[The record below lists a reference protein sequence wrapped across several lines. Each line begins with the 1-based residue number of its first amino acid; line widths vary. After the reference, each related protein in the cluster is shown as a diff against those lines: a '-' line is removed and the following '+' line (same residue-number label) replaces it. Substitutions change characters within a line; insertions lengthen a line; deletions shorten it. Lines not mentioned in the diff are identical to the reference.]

1 MPENTFNNY
10 VEDLGNRFDS
20 TNLAKILLV
29 KTGLTLYPLLNS
41 IGIHFTEPIG
51 LVADSSVQLQQI
63 HIELA
68 GFSNKD
74 YTSLN
79 MSKNELKALY
89 HDNEYELF
97 YADYY
102 KGKTCDENLQYLRAL
117 CHSEKS
123 KRCISIIGFCG
134 FMPNESI
141 DNLAGT
147 LFIQTKCNI
156 LTGKTEYRDAFT
168 HSLIEFIEKNQN
180 SIFWAIRQ
188 QMNNINY
195 LEHDG
200 DFGYHFFN
208 ASAVVLK
215 LLLEELKLQDNF
227 IPPVENTIEILTT
240 DFDHLEID
248 NQEFR
253 NQFCRMLFHAVKDIP
268 KIIDREKV
276 PSEDIENLDKL
287 PLYDR
292 NYYYI
297 PVTMLRKICKSWT
310 ETISFTKLKN
320 LLKSAGLIVAQGSKR
335 EYCTVKVQAV
345 AVYGNM
351 IKIRAVK
358 IPREKID
365 QPGQLFWAEVIQA
378 KGEHYEN

>member
-20 TNLAKILLV
+20 TNLTKILLV

-68 GFSNKD
+68 GFSNQD
-74 YTSLN
+74 YTSLS

-102 KGKTCDENLQYLRAL
+102 KGKTCDENLQYLRAM
-117 CHSEKS
+117 CQSEKS
-123 KRCISIIGFCG
+123 RHCISIIGFCG

-147 LFIQTKCNI
+147 LVIQSKSNM
-156 LTGKTEYRDAFT
+156 LTGKTEFRDAFT
-168 HSLIEFIEKNQN
+168 YSLIEFIEKNQN
-180 SIFWAIRQ
+180 SIFREIRRQ
-188 QMNNINY
+188 TENTNY
-195 LEHDG
+195 TLEG
-200 DFGYHFFN
+200 STEYLFFQ
-208 ASAVVLK
+208 ASAITLK
-215 LLLEELKLQDNF
+215 LLLEDLKLTEN
-227 IPPVENTIEILTT
+227 ILPKIENTVNMLTA
-240 DFDHLEID
+240 DFGSLEYD
-248 NQEFR
+248 SQETG
-253 NQFCRMLFHAVKDIP
+253 NQFRRMLFNAVKDIP

-287 PLYDR
+287 PLYDSK
-292 NYYYI
+292 YYYI
-297 PVTMLRKICKSWT
+297 PKALLREICNPWT
-310 ETISFTKLKN
+310 ETINFTGIKN

-335 EYCTVKVQAV
+335 KYFTVKIQAV

-351 IKIRAVK
+351 IEIRAVK

-365 QPGQLFWAEVIQA
+365 QPVQLSWAEVIQA